1 MELADINRREVLRY
15 LGYKNQEADENVSRI
30 VEDCLE
36 LLWKNVSPKYRVREF
51 PLTLGADNRIDGEVF
66 QTKSRNLSVNLKDCE
81 KILVFAATLGVGAD
95 YLIQKY
101 NRLEMSRAVIL
112 QAASAAM
119 IEEYCDQVC
128 EGLKKEYEEKGL
140 YLRPRFSPGYGDF
153 SLSCQSA
160 VLDALDAG
168 KHLGIKLTDSFLMMP
183 SKSVTAVI
191 GVSQKPHRCDVKAV
205 RPAEKQTACTG
216 GSGQSHYELL
226 RLNRSDKIDQ
236 KRFNMSILDEM
247 KVRRLYCDGG
257 MGSLLQAA
265 GLAAGEL
272 PERWNIS
279 HPEVIT
285 DVHRKYLAAGADIMT
300 TNTFG
305 ANRLKYDKDGE
316 LKAIVE
322 AAIANA
328 RKAVEEAGRGYV
340 ALDLGPTGKLLK
352 PLGDLPFETAVSLYK
367 EVVSIGAAA
376 GADLVLIE
384 TMSDSYELKAA
395 VLAAKEAG
403 INPETGV
410 RLPIFATVIYD
421 EKGKLLTGGNVESTV
436 ALLEGLGVDVLG
448 VNCGLGPEQ
457 MKGIVKDILEVSS
470 TSILVN
476 PNAGLPR
483 SENGKT
489 VYDVDPKDF
498 AAVMEE
504 IVRMGA
510 VITGG
515 CCGTTPDH
523 IHAMV
528 ELTKD
533 IPVQMPEKKHRTA
546 ISSYSQAV
554 VFDKKT
560 IIIGE
565 RINPTGK
572 SKFKQALRDHNL
584 EYILREGVTQQDNG
598 ADVLDV
604 NVGLPEIDE
613 PSMMEDVVK
622 ELQAVI
628 DLPLQLDTSSAE
640 AMERGLRVYNGK
652 PLINSVNGKK
662 EVMEQIFPLVAK
674 YGGVVVGLCLDEDG
688 IPETAEGRIAVGKK
702 IIDTAAA
709 YGIGPEDI
717 ILDGLC
723 MTVSSDSQ
731 GAIVTLETLRK
742 IRDELGGKSVLGVSN
757 ISFGLPQRE
766 IINGAFFTMAMESGL
781 SAAIINPNSEAMM
794 RAYYS
799 FNALMNLDPQCSEY
813 ISIYSGQ
820 TAGLGQTLERW
831 KWCRRFRCSRKWR
844 CREHRK
850 SWKCH

>member
-1 MELADINRREVLRY
+1 MI
-15 LGYKNQEADENVSRI
+15 DENKR
-30 VEDCLE
+30 
-36 LLWKNVSPKYRVREF
+36 
-51 PLTLGADNRIDGEVF
+51 
-66 QTKSRNLSVNLKDCE
+66 
-81 KILVFAATLGVGAD
+81 
-95 YLIQKY
+95 
-101 NRLEMSRAVIL
+101 
-112 QAASAAM
+112 
-119 IEEYCDQVC
+119 
-128 EGLKKEYEEKGL
+128 
-140 YLRPRFSPGYGDF
+140 
-153 SLSCQSA
+153 
-160 VLDALDAG
+160 
-168 KHLGIKLTDSFLMMP
+168 
-183 SKSVTAVI
+183 
-191 GVSQKPHRCDVKAV
+191 
-205 RPAEKQTACTG
+205 
-216 GSGQSHYELL
+216 GSH
-226 RLNRSDKIDQ
+226 
-236 KRFNMSILDEM
+236 MSILDEM
-247 KVRRLYCDGG
+247 KKRRLYCDGG

-272 PERWNIS
+272 PERWNLS
-279 HPEVIT
+279 HAEVIT

-328 RKAVEEAGRGYV
+328 RKAVDEAGRGYV

-403 INPETGV
+403 INPKTGE

-470 TSILVN
+470 TPILVN

-504 IVRMGA
+504 IVKMGA

-523 IHAMV
+523 IHAML

-533 IPVQMPEKKHRTA
+533 IPVQMPEKKHRTV

-640 AMERGLRVYNGK
+640 VMERGLRVYNGK

-702 IIDTAAA
+702 IIDTAAT

-820 TAGLGQTLERW
+820 TAGLGQTIGKGGNGAGGSGAAGNGGAGGAGSTGSLGNAIERGLKEVAVESVTALLKEKEALDVINEEIIPALDHVGKGFEKGTVFLPQLLMSAEAAKAAFEVIKNAMAGSGETQEKKGTIILATVKGDIHDIGKNIVKVLLENYSYDVIDLG
-831 KWCRRFRCSRKWR
+831 KDVPPETVVEEAVSRHVPLVGLSALMTTTVPSMEETIKQL
-844 CREHRK
+844 RESAPWVKVMVGGAVLTQEYADTIGADAYCKDAMASVHYAETIF
-850 SWKCH
+850 

>member
-1 MELADINRREVLRY
+1 
-15 LGYKNQEADENVSRI
+15 
-30 VEDCLE
+30 
-36 LLWKNVSPKYRVREF
+36 
-51 PLTLGADNRIDGEVF
+51 
-66 QTKSRNLSVNLKDCE
+66 
-81 KILVFAATLGVGAD
+81 
-95 YLIQKY
+95 
-101 NRLEMSRAVIL
+101 
-112 QAASAAM
+112 
-119 IEEYCDQVC
+119 
-128 EGLKKEYEEKGL
+128 
-140 YLRPRFSPGYGDF
+140 
-153 SLSCQSA
+153 
-160 VLDALDAG
+160 
-168 KHLGIKLTDSFLMMP
+168 
-183 SKSVTAVI
+183 
-191 GVSQKPHRCDVKAV
+191 
-205 RPAEKQTACTG
+205 
-216 GSGQSHYELL
+216 
-226 RLNRSDKIDQ
+226 
-236 KRFNMSILDEM
+236 MSILDEM

-352 PLGDLPFETAVSLYK
+352 PLGDLPFEAAVSLYK

-403 INPETGV
+403 IDPKTGE

-448 VNCGLGPEQ
+448 INCGLGPEQ
-457 MKGIVKDILEVSS
+457 MKDILADILKVSS
-470 TSILVN
+470 TPVLVN

-533 IPVQMPEKKHRTA
+533 IPVQMPEKKHRTV

-688 IPETAEGRIAVGKK
+688 IPETAQGRIAVGKK
-702 IIDTAAA
+702 IIDTAAT

-820 TAGLGQTLERW
+820 TAGLGQTIGKGGNGAGGSGTAGNGGAGAGSLGNAIERGLKEVAVESVTALLKEKEALDVINEEIIPALDHVGKGFEKGTVFLPQLLMSAEAAKAAFEVIKNAMAGSGETQEKKGTIILATVKGDIHDIGKNIVKVLLENYSYDVIDLG
-831 KWCRRFRCSRKWR
+831 KDVPPETVVEEAVSRHVPLVGLSALMTTTVPSMEETIKQL
-844 CREHRK
+844 RESAPWVKVMVGGAVLTQEYADTIGADAYCKDAMASVHYAETVI
-850 SWKCH
+850 

>member
-1 MELADINRREVLRY
+1 
-15 LGYKNQEADENVSRI
+15 
-30 VEDCLE
+30 
-36 LLWKNVSPKYRVREF
+36 
-51 PLTLGADNRIDGEVF
+51 
-66 QTKSRNLSVNLKDCE
+66 
-81 KILVFAATLGVGAD
+81 
-95 YLIQKY
+95 
-101 NRLEMSRAVIL
+101 
-112 QAASAAM
+112 
-119 IEEYCDQVC
+119 
-128 EGLKKEYEEKGL
+128 
-140 YLRPRFSPGYGDF
+140 
-153 SLSCQSA
+153 
-160 VLDALDAG
+160 
-168 KHLGIKLTDSFLMMP
+168 
-183 SKSVTAVI
+183 
-191 GVSQKPHRCDVKAV
+191 
-205 RPAEKQTACTG
+205 
-216 GSGQSHYELL
+216 
-226 RLNRSDKIDQ
+226 
-236 KRFNMSILDEM
+236 MSILDEM

-265 GLAAGEL
+265 GLQAGEL
-272 PERWNIS
+272 PERWNLS
-279 HPEVIT
+279 HPEIIT
-285 DVHRKYLAAGADIMT
+285 EVHRKYLAAGADIMT

-305 ANRLKYDKDGE
+305 ANRLKYDNDGE

-328 RKAVEEAGRGYV
+328 KKAVEEAGRGYV

-403 INPETGV
+403 INPETGK

-470 TSILVN
+470 TPILVN

-533 IPVQMPEKKHRTA
+533 IPVQMPEKKHRTV

-652 PLINSVNGKK
+652 PLVNSVNGKK

-674 YGGVVVGLCLDEDG
+674 YGGVVIGLCLDEDG

-702 IIDTAAA
+702 IIETAAT

-820 TAGLGQTLERW
+820 TAGLGQTIGKGGNGGGSGGTGNNGGAGAGSTGSLGNAIERGLKEVAVESVTALLKEKEALEVINEEIIPALDHVG
-831 KWCRRFRCSRKWR
+831 KGFEKGTVFLPQLLMSAEAAKAAFEVIKNAMAGSGEAQEKKGTIILATVKGDIHDIGKNIVKVLLENYSYDVIDLGKDVPPETVVEEAVSRHVPLVGLSALMTTTVPSMEETIKQL
-844 CREHRK
+844 RESAPWVKVMVGGAVLTQEYADTIGADAYCKDAMASVHYAETVI
-850 SWKCH
+850 

>member
-1 MELADINRREVLRY
+1 
-15 LGYKNQEADENVSRI
+15 
-30 VEDCLE
+30 
-36 LLWKNVSPKYRVREF
+36 
-51 PLTLGADNRIDGEVF
+51 
-66 QTKSRNLSVNLKDCE
+66 
-81 KILVFAATLGVGAD
+81 
-95 YLIQKY
+95 
-101 NRLEMSRAVIL
+101 
-112 QAASAAM
+112 
-119 IEEYCDQVC
+119 
-128 EGLKKEYEEKGL
+128 
-140 YLRPRFSPGYGDF
+140 
-153 SLSCQSA
+153 
-160 VLDALDAG
+160 
-168 KHLGIKLTDSFLMMP
+168 
-183 SKSVTAVI
+183 
-191 GVSQKPHRCDVKAV
+191 
-205 RPAEKQTACTG
+205 
-216 GSGQSHYELL
+216 
-226 RLNRSDKIDQ
+226 
-236 KRFNMSILDEM
+236 MSILDEI

-272 PERWNIS
+272 PERWNLS

-305 ANRLKYDKDGE
+305 ANRLKYDGDGE

-322 AAIANA
+322 AAVANA
-328 RKAVEEAGRGYV
+328 KKAVEEAGRGYV

-403 INPETGV
+403 FKPETGE

-470 TSILVN
+470 TPVLVN

-504 IVRMGA
+504 IVKMGA

-533 IPVQMPEKKHRTA
+533 IPVLMPEKKHRTV

-662 EVMEQIFPLVAK
+662 GVMEQIFPLVAK

-702 IIDTAAA
+702 IIETAAT

-799 FNALMNLDPQCSEY
+799 FNALMNLDPQCSQY

-820 TAGLGQTLERW
+820 TAGLGQTIGKGGGGSNGSGTAGNGSAGAGSTGSLGNAIERGLKEVAVESVTALLKEKEALDVINEEIIPALDHVGKGFEKGTVFLPQLLMSAEAAKAAFEVIKNAMAGSGEAQEKKGTIILATVKGDIHDIGKNIVKVLLENYSNDVIDLG
-831 KWCRRFRCSRKWR
+831 KDVPPETVVEEAVSRHVPLVGLSALMTTTVPSMEETIKQL
-844 CREHRK
+844 RENAPWVKVMVGGAVLTQEYADTIGADAYCKDAMASVHYAETVFPTLFQ
-850 SWKCH
+850 

>member
-1 MELADINRREVLRY
+1 
-15 LGYKNQEADENVSRI
+15 
-30 VEDCLE
+30 
-36 LLWKNVSPKYRVREF
+36 
-51 PLTLGADNRIDGEVF
+51 
-66 QTKSRNLSVNLKDCE
+66 
-81 KILVFAATLGVGAD
+81 
-95 YLIQKY
+95 
-101 NRLEMSRAVIL
+101 
-112 QAASAAM
+112 
-119 IEEYCDQVC
+119 
-128 EGLKKEYEEKGL
+128 
-140 YLRPRFSPGYGDF
+140 
-153 SLSCQSA
+153 
-160 VLDALDAG
+160 
-168 KHLGIKLTDSFLMMP
+168 
-183 SKSVTAVI
+183 
-191 GVSQKPHRCDVKAV
+191 
-205 RPAEKQTACTG
+205 
-216 GSGQSHYELL
+216 
-226 RLNRSDKIDQ
+226 
-236 KRFNMSILDEM
+236 MSILDEI

-272 PERWNIS
+272 PERWNLS

-305 ANRLKYDKDGE
+305 ANRLKYDGDGE

-322 AAIANA
+322 AAVANA
-328 RKAVEEAGRGYV
+328 KKAVEEAGRGYV

-403 INPETGV
+403 FKPETGE

-470 TSILVN
+470 TPVLVN

-504 IVRMGA
+504 IVKMGA

-533 IPVQMPEKKHRTA
+533 IPVLMPEKKHRTV

-628 DLPLQLDTSSAE
+628 DRPLQLDTSSAE

-702 IIDTAAA
+702 IIETAAT

-799 FNALMNLDPQCSEY
+799 FNALMNLDPQCSQY

-820 TAGLGQTLERW
+820 TAGLGQTIGKGGSGSNGSGTAGNGSAGAGSTGSLGNAIERGLKEVAVESVTALLKEKEALDVINEEIIPALDHVGKGFEKGTVFLPQLLMSAEAAKAAFEVIKNAMAGSGEAQEKKGTIILATVKGDIHDIGKNIVKVLLENYSYDVIDLG
-831 KWCRRFRCSRKWR
+831 KDVPPETVVEEAVSRHVPLVGLSALMTTTVPSMEETIKQL
-844 CREHRK
+844 RENAPWVKVMVGGAVLTQEYADTIGADVYCKDAMASVHYAETVFPTLFQ
-850 SWKCH
+850 

>member
-1 MELADINRREVLRY
+1 
-15 LGYKNQEADENVSRI
+15 
-30 VEDCLE
+30 
-36 LLWKNVSPKYRVREF
+36 
-51 PLTLGADNRIDGEVF
+51 
-66 QTKSRNLSVNLKDCE
+66 
-81 KILVFAATLGVGAD
+81 
-95 YLIQKY
+95 
-101 NRLEMSRAVIL
+101 
-112 QAASAAM
+112 
-119 IEEYCDQVC
+119 
-128 EGLKKEYEEKGL
+128 
-140 YLRPRFSPGYGDF
+140 
-153 SLSCQSA
+153 
-160 VLDALDAG
+160 
-168 KHLGIKLTDSFLMMP
+168 
-183 SKSVTAVI
+183 
-191 GVSQKPHRCDVKAV
+191 
-205 RPAEKQTACTG
+205 
-216 GSGQSHYELL
+216 
-226 RLNRSDKIDQ
+226 
-236 KRFNMSILDEM
+236 MSILDEM

-813 ISIYSGQ
+813 ISIYSGNGAGGSGAAGNGGAGSTGSLGNAIERGLKEVAVESV
-820 TAGLGQTLERW
+820 TALLKEKEALDVINEEIIPALDHVGKGFEKGTVFLPQLLMSAEAAKAAFEVIKNAMAGSGETQEKKGTIILATVKGDIHDIGKNIVKVLLENYSYDVIDLGKDVPPETVVEEAVSRHVPLVGLSALMTTTVPSMEETIKQL
-831 KWCRRFRCSRKWR
+831 
-844 CREHRK
+844 RESAPWVKVMVGGAVLTQEYADTIGADAYCKDAMASVHYAETVI
-850 SWKCH
+850 

>member
-1 MELADINRREVLRY
+1 
-15 LGYKNQEADENVSRI
+15 
-30 VEDCLE
+30 
-36 LLWKNVSPKYRVREF
+36 
-51 PLTLGADNRIDGEVF
+51 
-66 QTKSRNLSVNLKDCE
+66 
-81 KILVFAATLGVGAD
+81 
-95 YLIQKY
+95 
-101 NRLEMSRAVIL
+101 
-112 QAASAAM
+112 
-119 IEEYCDQVC
+119 
-128 EGLKKEYEEKGL
+128 
-140 YLRPRFSPGYGDF
+140 
-153 SLSCQSA
+153 
-160 VLDALDAG
+160 
-168 KHLGIKLTDSFLMMP
+168 
-183 SKSVTAVI
+183 
-191 GVSQKPHRCDVKAV
+191 
-205 RPAEKQTACTG
+205 
-216 GSGQSHYELL
+216 
-226 RLNRSDKIDQ
+226 
-236 KRFNMSILDEM
+236 MSILDEM

-265 GLAAGEL
+265 GLQAGEL
-272 PERWNIS
+272 PERWNLS
-279 HPEVIT
+279 HPEIIT
-285 DVHRKYLAAGADIMT
+285 EVHRKYLAAGADIMT

-305 ANRLKYDKDGE
+305 ANRLKYDGDGE

-403 INPETGV
+403 IKPETGE

-470 TSILVN
+470 TPILVN

-489 VYDVDPKDF
+489 VYDVDSKDF

-533 IPVQMPEKKHRTA
+533 IPVQMPEKKHRTV

-652 PLINSVNGKK
+652 PLVNSVNGKK

-674 YGGVVVGLCLDEDG
+674 YGGVVIGLCLDEDG

-702 IIDTAAA
+702 IIETAAA

-799 FNALMNLDPQCSEY
+799 FNALMNLDPQCSQY

-820 TAGLGQTLERW
+820 TAGLGQTIGKGGNGSGSGAAGNGGGAGAGSTGSLGNAIERGLKEVAVESVTALLKEKEALEVINEEIIPALDHVG
-831 KWCRRFRCSRKWR
+831 KGFEKGTVFLPQLLMSAEAAKAAFEVIKNAMAGSGEAQEKKGTIILATVKGDIHDIGKNIVKVLLENYSYDVIDLGKDVPPETVVEEAVSRHVPLVGLSALMTTTVPSMEETIKQL
-844 CREHRK
+844 RESAPWVKVMVGGAVLTKEYADTIGADAYCKDAMASVHYAETIF
-850 SWKCH
+850 

>member
-1 MELADINRREVLRY
+1 
-15 LGYKNQEADENVSRI
+15 
-30 VEDCLE
+30 
-36 LLWKNVSPKYRVREF
+36 
-51 PLTLGADNRIDGEVF
+51 
-66 QTKSRNLSVNLKDCE
+66 
-81 KILVFAATLGVGAD
+81 
-95 YLIQKY
+95 
-101 NRLEMSRAVIL
+101 
-112 QAASAAM
+112 
-119 IEEYCDQVC
+119 
-128 EGLKKEYEEKGL
+128 
-140 YLRPRFSPGYGDF
+140 
-153 SLSCQSA
+153 
-160 VLDALDAG
+160 
-168 KHLGIKLTDSFLMMP
+168 
-183 SKSVTAVI
+183 
-191 GVSQKPHRCDVKAV
+191 
-205 RPAEKQTACTG
+205 
-216 GSGQSHYELL
+216 
-226 RLNRSDKIDQ
+226 
-236 KRFNMSILDEM
+236 MSILDEI

-272 PERWNIS
+272 PERWNLS

-305 ANRLKYDKDGE
+305 ANRLKYDGDGE

-328 RKAVEEAGRGYV
+328 KKAVEEAGRGYV

-403 INPETGV
+403 FKPETGE

-470 TSILVN
+470 TPVLVN

-504 IVRMGA
+504 IVKMGA

-533 IPVQMPEKKHRTA
+533 IPVLMPEKKHRTV

-628 DLPLQLDTSSAE
+628 DLPLQLDTSSPE

-702 IIDTAAA
+702 IIETAAT

-799 FNALMNLDPQCSEY
+799 FNALMNLDPQCSQY

-820 TAGLGQTLERW
+820 TAGLGQTIGKGGSGGNGSGTAGNGSAGAGSLGNAIERGLKEVAVESVTALLKEKEALDVINEEIIPALDHVGKGFEKGTVFLPQLLMSAEAAKAAFEVIKNAMAGSGEAQEKKGTIILATVKGDIHDIGKNIVKVLLENYSYDVIDLG
-831 KWCRRFRCSRKWR
+831 KDVPPETVVEEAVSRHVPLVGLSALMTTTVPSMEETIKQL
-844 CREHRK
+844 RENAPWVKVMVGGAVLTQEYADTIGADAYCKDAMASVHYAETVFPTLFQ
-850 SWKCH
+850 

>member
-1 MELADINRREVLRY
+1 
-15 LGYKNQEADENVSRI
+15 
-30 VEDCLE
+30 
-36 LLWKNVSPKYRVREF
+36 
-51 PLTLGADNRIDGEVF
+51 
-66 QTKSRNLSVNLKDCE
+66 
-81 KILVFAATLGVGAD
+81 
-95 YLIQKY
+95 
-101 NRLEMSRAVIL
+101 
-112 QAASAAM
+112 
-119 IEEYCDQVC
+119 
-128 EGLKKEYEEKGL
+128 
-140 YLRPRFSPGYGDF
+140 
-153 SLSCQSA
+153 
-160 VLDALDAG
+160 
-168 KHLGIKLTDSFLMMP
+168 
-183 SKSVTAVI
+183 
-191 GVSQKPHRCDVKAV
+191 
-205 RPAEKQTACTG
+205 
-216 GSGQSHYELL
+216 
-226 RLNRSDKIDQ
+226 
-236 KRFNMSILDEM
+236 MSILDEI

-272 PERWNIS
+272 PERWNLS

-305 ANRLKYDKDGE
+305 ANRLKYDGDGE

-322 AAIANA
+322 AAVANA
-328 RKAVEEAGRGYV
+328 KKAVEEAGRGYV

-403 INPETGV
+403 FKPETGE

-470 TSILVN
+470 TPVLVN

-504 IVRMGA
+504 IVKMGA

-533 IPVQMPEKKHRTA
+533 IPVLMPEKKHRTV

-674 YGGVVVGLCLDEDG
+674 YGGVVVGLCLDENG

-702 IIDTAAA
+702 IIETAAA

-799 FNALMNLDPQCSEY
+799 FNALMNLDPQCSQY

-820 TAGLGQTLERW
+820 TAGLGQTIGKGGNGAGGLGTAGNGGAGAGSLGNAIERGLKEVAVESVTALLKEKEALDVINEEIIPALDHVGKGFEKGTVFLPQLLMSAEAAKAAFEVIKNAMAGSGETQEKKGTIILATVKGDIHDIGKNIVKVLLENYSYDVIDLG
-831 KWCRRFRCSRKWR
+831 KDVPPETVVEEAVSRHAPLVGLSALMTTTVPSMEETIKQL
-844 CREHRK
+844 RESAPWVKVMVGGAVLTQEYADTIDADAYCKDAMASVHYAETIF
-850 SWKCH
+850 

>member
-1 MELADINRREVLRY
+1 
-15 LGYKNQEADENVSRI
+15 
-30 VEDCLE
+30 
-36 LLWKNVSPKYRVREF
+36 
-51 PLTLGADNRIDGEVF
+51 
-66 QTKSRNLSVNLKDCE
+66 
-81 KILVFAATLGVGAD
+81 
-95 YLIQKY
+95 
-101 NRLEMSRAVIL
+101 
-112 QAASAAM
+112 
-119 IEEYCDQVC
+119 
-128 EGLKKEYEEKGL
+128 
-140 YLRPRFSPGYGDF
+140 
-153 SLSCQSA
+153 
-160 VLDALDAG
+160 
-168 KHLGIKLTDSFLMMP
+168 
-183 SKSVTAVI
+183 
-191 GVSQKPHRCDVKAV
+191 
-205 RPAEKQTACTG
+205 
-216 GSGQSHYELL
+216 
-226 RLNRSDKIDQ
+226 
-236 KRFNMSILDEM
+236 MSILDEM

-265 GLAAGEL
+265 GLQAGEL
-272 PERWNIS
+272 PERWNLS
-279 HPEVIT
+279 HPEIIT
-285 DVHRKYLAAGADIMT
+285 EVHGKYLAAGADIMT

-316 LKAIVE
+316 LKAIIE

-403 INPETGV
+403 INPETGE

-470 TSILVN
+470 TPILVN

-528 ELTKD
+528 ELTKG
-533 IPVQMPEKKHRTA
+533 IPVQMPQKKHRTV

-560 IIIGE
+560 VIIGE

-622 ELQAVI
+622 ELQAII

-652 PLINSVNGKK
+652 PLVNSVNGKK

-674 YGGVVVGLCLDEDG
+674 YGGVVIGLCLDEDG

-702 IIDTAAA
+702 IIETAAT

-799 FNALMNLDPQCSEY
+799 FNALMNLDPQCSRY

-820 TAGLGQTLERW
+820 TAGLGQTIGKGGNGGGSGAAGNGGSAGAGSTGSLGNAIERGLKEVAVESVTALLKEKEALEVINEEIIPALDHVG
-831 KWCRRFRCSRKWR
+831 KGFEKGTVFLPQLLMSAEAAKAAFEVIKNAMAGSGEAQEKKGTIILATVKGDIHDIGKNIVKVLLENYSYDVIDLGKDVPPETVVEEAVSRHVPLVGLSALMTTTVPSMEETIKQL
-844 CREHRK
+844 RENAPWVKVMVGGAVLTQEYADTIGADAYCKDAMASVHYAETIFY
-850 SWKCH
+850 SNPLN

>member
-1 MELADINRREVLRY
+1 
-15 LGYKNQEADENVSRI
+15 
-30 VEDCLE
+30 
-36 LLWKNVSPKYRVREF
+36 
-51 PLTLGADNRIDGEVF
+51 
-66 QTKSRNLSVNLKDCE
+66 
-81 KILVFAATLGVGAD
+81 
-95 YLIQKY
+95 
-101 NRLEMSRAVIL
+101 
-112 QAASAAM
+112 
-119 IEEYCDQVC
+119 
-128 EGLKKEYEEKGL
+128 
-140 YLRPRFSPGYGDF
+140 
-153 SLSCQSA
+153 
-160 VLDALDAG
+160 
-168 KHLGIKLTDSFLMMP
+168 
-183 SKSVTAVI
+183 
-191 GVSQKPHRCDVKAV
+191 
-205 RPAEKQTACTG
+205 
-216 GSGQSHYELL
+216 
-226 RLNRSDKIDQ
+226 
-236 KRFNMSILDEM
+236 MSILDEI

-272 PERWNIS
+272 PERWNLS

-305 ANRLKYDKDGE
+305 ANRLKYDGDGE

-322 AAIANA
+322 AAVANA
-328 RKAVEEAGRGYV
+328 KKAVEEAGRGYV

-403 INPETGV
+403 FKPETGE

-470 TSILVN
+470 TPVLVN

-504 IVRMGA
+504 IVKMGA

-533 IPVQMPEKKHRTA
+533 IPVLMPEKKHRTV

-688 IPETAEGRIAVGKK
+688 IPETAEGRITVGKK
-702 IIDTAAA
+702 IIETAAT

-799 FNALMNLDPQCSEY
+799 FNALMNLDPQCSQY

-820 TAGLGQTLERW
+820 TAGLGQTIGKGGSGSNGSGTAGNGSAGAGSTGSLGNAIERGLKEVAVESVTALLKEKEALDVINEEIIPALDHVGKGFEKGTVFLPQLLMSAEAAKAAFEVIKNAMAGSGEAQEKKGTIILATVKGDIHDIGKNIVKVLLENYSYDVIDLG
-831 KWCRRFRCSRKWR
+831 KDIPPETVVEEAVSRHVPLVGLSALMTTTVPSMEETIKQL
-844 CREHRK
+844 RENAPWVKVMVGGAVLTQEYADTIGADAYCKDAMASVHYAETVFPTLFQ
-850 SWKCH
+850 

>member
-1 MELADINRREVLRY
+1 
-15 LGYKNQEADENVSRI
+15 
-30 VEDCLE
+30 
-36 LLWKNVSPKYRVREF
+36 
-51 PLTLGADNRIDGEVF
+51 
-66 QTKSRNLSVNLKDCE
+66 
-81 KILVFAATLGVGAD
+81 
-95 YLIQKY
+95 
-101 NRLEMSRAVIL
+101 
-112 QAASAAM
+112 
-119 IEEYCDQVC
+119 
-128 EGLKKEYEEKGL
+128 
-140 YLRPRFSPGYGDF
+140 
-153 SLSCQSA
+153 
-160 VLDALDAG
+160 
-168 KHLGIKLTDSFLMMP
+168 
-183 SKSVTAVI
+183 
-191 GVSQKPHRCDVKAV
+191 
-205 RPAEKQTACTG
+205 
-216 GSGQSHYELL
+216 
-226 RLNRSDKIDQ
+226 
-236 KRFNMSILDEM
+236 MSILDEM

-265 GLAAGEL
+265 GLQAGEL
-272 PERWNIS
+272 PERWNLS
-279 HPEVIT
+279 HPEIIT
-285 DVHRKYLAAGADIMT
+285 EVHRKYLAAGADIMT

-367 EVVSIGAAA
+367 EVVSIGATA

-403 INPETGV
+403 INPKTGE

-470 TSILVN
+470 TPILVN

-510 VITGG
+510 VTTGG

-533 IPVQMPEKKHRTA
+533 IPVQMPEKKHRTV

-560 IIIGE
+560 VIIGE

-652 PLINSVNGKK
+652 PLVNSVNGKK

-674 YGGVVVGLCLDEDG
+674 YGGVVIGLCLDEDG

-702 IIDTAAA
+702 IIETAAT

-799 FNALMNLDPQCSEY
+799 FNALMNLDPQCSQY

-820 TAGLGQTLERW
+820 TAGLGQTIGKGGNGGGSGAAGNGGGAGAGSTGSLGNAIERGLKEVAVESVTALLKEKEALEVINEEIIPALDHVG
-831 KWCRRFRCSRKWR
+831 KGFEKGTVFLPQLLMSAEAAKAAFEVIKNAMAGSGEAQEKKGTIILATVKGDIHDIGKNIVKVLLENYSYDVIDLGKDVPPETVVEEAVSRHVPLVGLSALMTTTVPSMEETIKQL
-844 CREHRK
+844 RESAPWVK
-850 SWKCH
+850 VMVGGAVLTQEYADTIGADAYCKDAMASVQYAKTIF

>member
-1 MELADINRREVLRY
+1 
-15 LGYKNQEADENVSRI
+15 
-30 VEDCLE
+30 
-36 LLWKNVSPKYRVREF
+36 
-51 PLTLGADNRIDGEVF
+51 
-66 QTKSRNLSVNLKDCE
+66 
-81 KILVFAATLGVGAD
+81 
-95 YLIQKY
+95 
-101 NRLEMSRAVIL
+101 
-112 QAASAAM
+112 
-119 IEEYCDQVC
+119 
-128 EGLKKEYEEKGL
+128 
-140 YLRPRFSPGYGDF
+140 
-153 SLSCQSA
+153 
-160 VLDALDAG
+160 
-168 KHLGIKLTDSFLMMP
+168 
-183 SKSVTAVI
+183 
-191 GVSQKPHRCDVKAV
+191 
-205 RPAEKQTACTG
+205 
-216 GSGQSHYELL
+216 
-226 RLNRSDKIDQ
+226 
-236 KRFNMSILDEM
+236 MSILDEM

-470 TSILVN
+470 TPILVN

-533 IPVQMPEKKHRTA
+533 IPVQMPEKKHRTV

-702 IIDTAAA
+702 IIDTAAT

-820 TAGLGQTLERW
+820 TAGLGQTIGKGGNGAGGSGAAGNGGAGSAGSLGNAIERGLKEVAVESVTALLKEKEALDVINEEIIPALDHVGKGFEKGTVFLPQLLMSAEAAKAAFEVIKMPWQAAERPRKRKVPLSLQLSKAISMTLERT
-831 KWCRRFRCSRKWR
+831 S
-844 CREHRK
+844 
-850 SWKCH
+850 

>member
-1 MELADINRREVLRY
+1 
-15 LGYKNQEADENVSRI
+15 
-30 VEDCLE
+30 
-36 LLWKNVSPKYRVREF
+36 
-51 PLTLGADNRIDGEVF
+51 
-66 QTKSRNLSVNLKDCE
+66 
-81 KILVFAATLGVGAD
+81 
-95 YLIQKY
+95 
-101 NRLEMSRAVIL
+101 
-112 QAASAAM
+112 
-119 IEEYCDQVC
+119 
-128 EGLKKEYEEKGL
+128 
-140 YLRPRFSPGYGDF
+140 
-153 SLSCQSA
+153 
-160 VLDALDAG
+160 
-168 KHLGIKLTDSFLMMP
+168 
-183 SKSVTAVI
+183 
-191 GVSQKPHRCDVKAV
+191 V

-470 TSILVN
+470 TPILVN

-533 IPVQMPEKKHRTA
+533 IPVQMPEKKHRTV

-781 SAAIINPNSEAMM
+781 I
-794 RAYYS
+794 R
-799 FNALMNLDPQCSEY
+799 
-813 ISIYSGQ
+813 
-820 TAGLGQTLERW
+820 TL
-831 KWCRRFRCSRKWR
+831 KL
-844 CREHRK
+844 
-850 SWKCH
+850 

>member
-1 MELADINRREVLRY
+1 
-15 LGYKNQEADENVSRI
+15 
-30 VEDCLE
+30 
-36 LLWKNVSPKYRVREF
+36 
-51 PLTLGADNRIDGEVF
+51 
-66 QTKSRNLSVNLKDCE
+66 
-81 KILVFAATLGVGAD
+81 
-95 YLIQKY
+95 
-101 NRLEMSRAVIL
+101 
-112 QAASAAM
+112 
-119 IEEYCDQVC
+119 
-128 EGLKKEYEEKGL
+128 
-140 YLRPRFSPGYGDF
+140 
-153 SLSCQSA
+153 
-160 VLDALDAG
+160 
-168 KHLGIKLTDSFLMMP
+168 
-183 SKSVTAVI
+183 
-191 GVSQKPHRCDVKAV
+191 
-205 RPAEKQTACTG
+205 
-216 GSGQSHYELL
+216 
-226 RLNRSDKIDQ
+226 
-236 KRFNMSILDEM
+236 MSILDEI

-272 PERWNIS
+272 PERWNLS
-279 HPEVIT
+279 HPEIIT

-305 ANRLKYDKDGE
+305 ANRLKYDGDGE

-322 AAIANA
+322 AAVANA
-328 RKAVEEAGRGYV
+328 KKAVEEAGRGYV

-403 INPETGV
+403 FKPETGE

-470 TSILVN
+470 TPVLVN

-504 IVRMGA
+504 IVKMGA

-533 IPVQMPEKKHRTA
+533 IPVLMPEKKHRTV

-702 IIDTAAA
+702 IIETAAA

-799 FNALMNLDPQCSEY
+799 FNALMNLDPQCSQY

-820 TAGLGQTLERW
+820 TAGLGQTIGKGGSGSNGSGTAGNGSAGAGSTESLGNAIERGLKEVAVESVTALLKEKEALDVINEEIIPALDHVGKGFEKGTVFLPQLLMSAEAAKAAFEVIKNAMAGSGEAQEKKGTIILATVKGDIHDIGKNIVKVLLENYSYDVIDLG
-831 KWCRRFRCSRKWR
+831 KDVPPETVVEEAVSRHVPLVGLSALMTTTVPSMEETIKQL
-844 CREHRK
+844 RENAPWVKVMVGGAVLTQEYADTIGADVYCKDAMASVHYAETVFPTLFQ
-850 SWKCH
+850 